1 MTSIAKET
9 VKKFA
14 SREIGQLQATLEEI
28 KGLSGLTAEQKKEI
42 ASGIIPLFYRD
53 HSEDDDLDNLI
64 RNAEKTLA
72 LLGDDVVDV
81 VISHMV
87 EADMESVDHFA
98 RALGDIGAPAVEP
111 VLKALTNHSAD
122 GYVLT
127 SLLQAMSYFKDESAL
142 KTMRKAFEYTGHA
155 NPQVRSAALHCLGRV
170 SNNLDLASASAE
182 DRSKMFDAVFS
193 SLSAPKAIT
202 RLHAVRALGEMLRN
216 SYLTAEQVDK
226 THKALRAILGF
237 DDFEWDVAYIVRAE
251 ADRFL
256 HLCREPAAA
265 GAQSNGTGRYK
276 QEFTIIEK
284 RELVPMTHYMRVNA
298 PLIAK
303 KIQAGQFI
311 IIRPNA
317 HSERIPLSICGWNRE
332 EGYIEI
338 IVMGCGRTSMET
350 IAKNVGDKLQDV
362 VGPLGQRS
370 HIRKHE
376 GACVVLGGGY
386 GTGAIIPTARDL
398 KALGNKVYG
407 VVGART
413 KDLLIMVD
421 ELREVCDEVFVT
433 TNDGSEGIEGFVTHA
448 LDKIMKREPVSY
460 TLAVGPVPMMMAVTK
475 MNEGTDIEGWVSL
488 NAIMVDGTGMCGACR
503 VSVGAKTKFACFHG
517 PDFLGKDVDFTELT
531 KRQKMFVDKE
541 KIAMEAYGK

>member
-1 MTSIAKET
+1 MTDIAKET

-14 SREIGQLQATLEEI
+14 SREIAKLQTTLDEI
-28 KGLSGLTAEQKKEI
+28 KTLTGLSAEQKQEI

-53 HSEDDDLDNLI
+53 HSQDEDLDSLI
-64 RNAEKTLA
+64 RNAETTLA
-72 LLGDDVVDV
+72 SLGGDVTPVM
-81 VISHMV
+81 ISHLV

-98 RALGDIGAPAVEP
+98 RVLGEIGTPAVEP
-111 VLKALTNHSAD
+111 VLKALEEHSDD

-127 SLLQAMSYFKDESAL
+127 SLLQAMSYFRDESAL
-142 KTMRKAFEYTGHA
+142 KTMRTAFDYTGHA
-155 NPQVRSAALHCLGRV
+155 NPQVRSAALHCMGRV
-170 SNNLDLASASAE
+170 ANNLDLAHATTE
-182 DRSKMFDAVFS
+182 ERGKMFEAVFA

-216 SYLTAEQVDK
+216 SYLTGEQVDK

-237 DDFEWDVAYIVRAE
+237 DDFEWDIAYIVRAE
-251 ADRFL
+251 ADRYL
-256 HLCREPAAA
+256 HLCREPSPK
-265 GAQSNGTGRYK
+265 GGKGDSSGRYQ
-276 QEFTIIEK
+276 QEFTVMEK
-284 RELVPMTHYMRVNA
+284 RELVPLTHYMRIHA
-298 PLIAK
+298 PLIAQ

-332 EGYIEI
+332 EGYLEI
-338 IVMGCGRTSMET
+338 VVMGCGRTSMET
-350 IAKNVGDKLQDV
+350 ISKNVGDKLQDV

-370 HIRKHE
+370 HIRKHD

-386 GTGAIIPTARDL
+386 GTGAVIPTARDL

-421 ELREVCDEVFVT
+421 ELREVCDEVIVT
-433 TNDGSEGIEGFVTHA
+433 TNDGSDGIEGFVTHA
-448 LDKIMKREPVSY
+448 LDKIMKQEPVSY

-503 VSVGAKTKFACFHG
+503 VSVGSKTKFACFHG

-541 KIAMEAYGK
+541 EIAMAAFGK

>member
-1 MTSIAKET
+1 MTDIAKET

-14 SREIGQLQATLEEI
+14 SREIAKLQTTLDEI
-28 KGLSGLTAEQKKEI
+28 KNLTGLTAEQKQEI
-42 ASGIIPLFYRD
+42 AAGIIPLFYRD
-53 HSEDDDLDNLI
+53 HSKDEDLDSLI
-64 RNAEKTLA
+64 RDSEATLA
-72 LLGDDVVDV
+72 TLGGDVAPVM
-81 VISHMV
+81 ISHMV
-87 EADMESVDHFA
+87 EADMEAVDHFA
-98 RALGDIGAPAVEP
+98 RVLGEIGAPAVEP
-111 VLKALTNHSAD
+111 VLKALKEHSDD

-127 SLLQAMSYFKDESAL
+127 SLLQAMSYFRDESAL
-142 KTMRKAFEYTGHA
+142 KTMRKAFEYTGHD
-155 NPQVRSAALHCLGRV
+155 NPQVRSAALHCMGRV
-170 SNNLDLASASAE
+170 ANNLDLAHATTE
-182 DRSKMFDAVFS
+182 ERGKMFDAVFA

-237 DDFEWDVAYIVRAE
+237 DDFEWDIAYIVRAE
-251 ADRFL
+251 ADRYL
-256 HLCREPAAA
+256 HLCREPSVKST
-265 GAQSNGTGRYK
+265 GGNGKGKYEQDFK
-276 QEFTIIEK
+276 IISK
-284 RELVPMTHYMRVNA
+284 RELVPQTHIMRINA

-311 IIRPNA
+311 IIRPNS

-350 IAKNVGDKLQDV
+350 ISKNVGDKLQDV

-370 HIRKHE
+370 HIRKHD

-386 GTGAIIPTARDL
+386 GTGAVIPTARDL

-433 TNDGSEGIEGFVTHA
+433 TNDGSDGIEGFVTHA
-448 LDKIMKREPVSY
+448 LDNLMKREPVSY

-541 KIAMEAYGK
+541 KIAMAAYGK